1 MRTPTTSRRRVPPGF
16 ARAVSLLA
24 LALAALTVATG
35 TAAAASS
42 ASEATPC
49 WKKLINDW
57 YDGRIDHSYEVHC
70 YKDALKHLPQDVR
83 AYSDAYDVISRALAS
98 ATRDNKGKEDNNA
111 VIPPPGNDGGNGGSG
126 GGGGTGPG
134 GGSGGGTGTT
144 KGPNEGGGTTT
155 DGFLNAAT
163 DKLGSDQADS
173 VPIPLLVLAGLAL
186 LLVAAGAAGLVARR
200 VQSRRAQQ

>member
-98 ATRDNKGKEDNNA
+98 ATRDNKGKEDNERGHPPARQRRRQRRLGRRPAPARTA
-111 VIPPPGNDGGNGGSG
+111 VPAAAPARPRR
-126 GGGGTGPG
+126 
-134 GGSGGGTGTT
+134 
-144 KGPNEGGGTTT
+144 PNEGGGTTT

-186 LLVAAGAAGLVARR
+186 LLVAAGAVGLVARR